1 MESLNMKPK
10 NDSMSN
16 IETTSLLAVSSELFS
31 LINIITLP
39 DEANYSYQE
48 FLNVLLHAA
57 TSSTNSLESA
67 SNDLRSKIP
76 NIRIPSADTIFNY
89 IKPNS
94 IENILSSFRKINCEV
109 FRMIYLKNKVHD
121 IAVDFHDISYYG
133 TRDTPCIRGIKPK
146 NGTSWGYSFCTLD
159 IIGNS
164 KLTLDVIDI
173 NGLSKDY
180 STLMESLF
188 ERIEKMGVKV
198 GTLYMDKEFFNRKV
212 ISKIDEHK
220 LEFVIAAKSNKKI
233 KAILE
238 KHRKEKGDTST
249 VFEYKFQE
257 GGPTFNI
264 VAMWDQKKGYIL
276 FATNKKMGLI
286 DTFVKQIPEEYRKRW
301 NIETGYRVKNDF
313 KIRTCSKSPVARTLF
328 FVIQCIMY
336 NILNVLKSVLEITAY
351 QMKSVINQDII
362 KAVTDG
368 IESLCNIPVKLFW
381 DCLMEFN
388 RGRNRALRTRLRN
401 I

>member
-1 MESLNMKPK
+1 MPTK
-10 NDSMSN
+10 NDPM
-16 IETTSLLAVSSELFS
+16 IIDTTSLLGVSSELFS
-31 LINIITLP
+31 IIDIITLP
-39 DEANYSYQE
+39 AEANYSYQE
-48 FLNVLLHAA
+48 TLNVLLHAA
-57 TSSTNSLESA
+57 TSSSNSLESA

-76 NIRIPSADTIFNY
+76 NLRIPSADTIFNY
-89 IKPNS
+89 IKSNS
-94 IENILSSFRKINCEV
+94 TEDVLSSFRKINNEI
-109 FRMIYLKNKVHD
+109 FEMMNLKNNVHD
-121 IAVDFHDISYYG
+121 IAVDFHDKAYYG
-133 TRDTPCIRGIKPK
+133 SRDTPLIRGIKPK

-164 KLTLDVIDI
+164 KLTFDVIDI

-180 STLMESLF
+180 SILMDSLF
-188 ERIEKMGVKV
+188 ERIENMGVKV
-198 GTLYMDKEFFNRKV
+198 GTVYMDREFFNKKV
-212 ISKIDEHK
+212 ISKMDEHK
-220 LEFVIAAKSNKKI
+220 LDFVIAAKSNKRI
-233 KAILE
+233 KGILE
-238 KHRKEKGDTST
+238 KHTKENGNTST
-249 VFEYKFQE
+249 VFEYRFLE

-264 VAMWDQKKGYIL
+264 IAMWDQEKGYIL
-276 FATNKKMGLI
+276 FATNKKVGMI

-368 IESLCNIPVKLFW
+368 IESLCNIPVKLFL
-381 DCLMEFN
+381 DYLMKFN
-388 RGRNRALRTRLRN
+388 RERSRALRARLRD